1 MDEYLQKVKDAK
13 IEYSTTLDKYPGL
26 DINSRPTIKHELK
39 DMVEGTEN
47 KVDNFVGKH
56 TVAELHNHPNGT
68 PPSFQ
73 NVLYTAKQAADKT
86 IIGYKA
92 TFVYNAKDDSFY
104 ALYVHDRDKAAR
116 FYDEIKD
123 QIDSETMMFKD
134 KSQIQTILE
143 DY

>member
-1 MDEYLQKVKDAK
+1 MC
-13 IEYSTTLDKYPGL
+13 
-26 DINSRPTIKHELK
+26 
-39 DMVEGTEN
+39 
-47 KVDNFVGKH
+47 
-56 TVAELHNHPNGT
+56 
-68 PPSFQ
+68 
-73 NVLYTAKQAADKT
+73 
-86 IIGYKA
+86 
-92 TFVYNAKDDSFY
+92 NAKDDSFY

>member
-1 MDEYLQKVKDAK
+1 
-13 IEYSTTLDKYPGL
+13 
-26 DINSRPTIKHELK
+26 
-39 DMVEGTEN
+39 MVEGTEN

-73 NVLYTAKQAADKT
+73 DVLYTAKQAADT
-86 IIGYKA
+86 AIIGYKA

-116 FYDEIKD
+116 FYEEIKD
-123 QIDSETMMFKD
+123 QIDSEMMMFKD
-134 KSQIQTILE
+134 KPQIQTILE
-143 DY
+143 DSAVESNLSPLLYCRRNEECAYKRNWCYCTLSTRS